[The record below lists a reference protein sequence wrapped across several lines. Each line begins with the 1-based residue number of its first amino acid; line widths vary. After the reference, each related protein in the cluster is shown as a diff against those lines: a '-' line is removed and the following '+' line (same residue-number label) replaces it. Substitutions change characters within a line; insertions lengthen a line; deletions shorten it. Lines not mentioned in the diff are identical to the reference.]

1 MDAWLWGL
9 MLKPLIAVA
18 LFVLL
23 FGGARVLAW
32 LVYWLLPKGPLKVRL
47 FRIDASG
54 SDPPPPPILPARWR
68 AQLPVRQ
75 GRDQG

>member
-1 MDAWLWGL
+1 MEGWFYGL
-9 MLKPLIAVA
+9 ALKPFIAVA

-32 LVYWLLPKGPLKVRL
+32 VVYWLLPRGKLKTWL
-47 FRIDASG
+47 FRVDASG

-68 AQLPVRQ
+68 GRLPAPK
-75 GRDQG
+75 GRDQV